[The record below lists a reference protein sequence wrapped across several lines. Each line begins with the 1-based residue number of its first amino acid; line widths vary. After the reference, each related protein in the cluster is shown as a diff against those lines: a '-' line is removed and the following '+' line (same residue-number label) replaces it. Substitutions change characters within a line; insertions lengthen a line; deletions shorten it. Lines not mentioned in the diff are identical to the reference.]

1 MDFGRSVC
9 GKYWGR
15 DTAVRYIHRMNRP
28 PKRLL
33 GRREL
38 VDFPD
43 FALGG
48 VEAKVDTGA
57 YTSAIHCTNI
67 HLGTDGQSRPA
78 LVVHLLDPGHAGAD
92 GRPLAFPDFVLRDIR
107 SSNGEVQERYVIRAV
122 VQLYGE
128 PFEAEFSLSDRSD
141 MKYPVLLGRSLLR
154 QGRFVVDVA
163 RRNLSYKA
171 QARAAARRAR
181 P

>member
-1 MDFGRSVC
+1 
-9 GKYWGR
+9 
-15 DTAVRYIHRMNRP
+15 MNRP
-28 PKRLL
+28 VKRIL

-38 VDFPD
+38 VDFPA

-48 VEAKVDTGA
+48 MEAKVDTGA
-57 YTSAIHCTNI
+57 YTSAIHCTNL
-67 HLGTDGQSRPA
+67 HLATDAQGRPT
-78 LVVHLLDPGHAGAD
+78 LVVNLLDPGHAGTD
-92 GRPLAFPDFVLRDIR
+92 GRPLVFGEFALRDIR

-128 PFEAEFSLSDRSD
+128 AFEVDFSLSDRSD

-163 RRNLSYKA
+163 KRNLSYKFLA
-171 QARAAARRAR
+171 HAAARRTR

>member
-1 MDFGRSVC
+1 
-9 GKYWGR
+9 
-15 DTAVRYIHRMNRP
+15 MNRP
-28 PKRLL
+28 LKRTL

-38 VDFPD
+38 IDFPA

-57 YTSAIHCTNI
+57 YTSAIHCTDI
-67 HLGTDGQSRPA
+67 HVAADAQQRPVL
-78 LVVHLLDPGHAGAD
+78 LVRLLDPGHADAD
-92 GRPLAFPDFVLRDIR
+92 GRPLAFADFGLRDIR

-128 PFEAEFSLSDRSD
+128 NIEAEFSLSDRSD

-163 RRNLSYKA
+163 KRNLSYKA
-171 QARAAARRAR
+171 LAHAAARRAR
-181 P
+181 R

>member
-1 MDFGRSVC
+1 MAA
-9 GKYWGR
+9 
-15 DTAVRYIHRMNRP
+15 TRP

-38 VDFPD
+38 IDFPA
-43 FALGG
+43 FALTG

-57 YTSAIHCTNI
+57 YTSAIHCTDI
-67 HLGTDGQSRPA
+67 HEENDAAGKPVLWVR
-78 LVVHLLDPGHAGAD
+78 LLDPEHPGVHEQ
-92 GRPLAFPDFVLRDIR
+92 PLSFPHFTLRDIR
-107 SSNGEVQERYVIRAV
+107 SSNGEVQERYVIGAV
-122 VQLYGE
+122 VRLYGE
-128 PFEAEFSLSDRSD
+128 DFFAEFSLSDRSD

-171 QARAAARRAR
+171 GVRAANRRK
-181 P
+181 PG

>member
-1 MDFGRSVC
+1 MRIPRS
-9 GKYWGR
+9 
-15 DTAVRYIHRMNRP
+15 

-38 VDFPD
+38 VDFPA
-43 FALGG
+43 FALSG

-57 YTSAIHCTNI
+57 YTSAIHCTDI
-67 HLGTDGQSRPA
+67 HIETDAHQRPA
-78 LVVHLLDPGHAGAD
+78 LRVNLLDPGHEGTD
-92 GRPLAFPDFVLRDIR
+92 GRPLTFRDFALRDIR

-122 VQLYGE
+122 VRLYGE
-128 PFEAEFSLSDRSD
+128 DFEAEFSLSDRSD

-154 QGRFVVDVA
+154 QGKFVVDVA
-163 RRNLSYKA
+163 KRNLSAKA
-171 QARAAARRAR
+171 QVRAAARRPR